1 MGKQRLTQLLHQL
14 EANQQKDLKNA
25 AAIYAVAQVAV
36 NTLNEQEASPATAP
50 DLALSSAS
58 SSSTLDKQQLLERY
72 GSYNGCRKAA
82 KERGLQFKRTPS
94 WNQLSQAFSCAEAL
108 QQLVQTHLSNQASV
122 DLQGVTLKLSLGS
135 PPQENR
141 SADASVSNRGVKGA
155 SKKRLQNT
163 AIGSDK
169 PV

>member
-36 NTLNEQEASPATAP
+36 NTLNEQEASQATTPDLVCSAP
-50 DLALSSAS
+50 D
-58 SSSTLDKQQLLERY
+58 KKQLLERY

-94 WNQLSQAFSCAEAL
+94 WNQLSQAFNCAEAL
-108 QQLVQTHLSNQASV
+108 QQLVQAHLSHQTSV
-122 DLQGVTLKLSLGS
+122 DLQGVTLRLSLDS
-135 PPQENR
+135 PFQEKR
-141 SADASVSNRGVKGA
+141 SADARASNRGVKGA